1 MMFHRLVPKMHQ
13 APTFLAII
21 QNDRTG
27 MKPMAVILILAL
39 LTVSGAVYTDQV
51 LTSDQQ
57 TTQRAN

>member
-1 MMFHRLVPKMHQ
+1 
-13 APTFLAII
+13 
-21 QNDRTG
+21 

-39 LTVSGAVYTDQV
+39 LTVSGAVYKDQL

>member
-1 MMFHRLVPKMHQ
+1 MMFHRLTPKMHQ

-39 LTVSGAVYTDQV
+39 LTISGAVYTDQL

>member
-39 LTVSGAVYTDQV
+39 LTVSGAVYTDQL

>member
-21 QNDRTG
+21 PNDRTG

-39 LTVSGAVYTDQV
+39 LTVSGAVYTDQL

>member
-21 QNDRTG
+21 QNDRAG
-27 MKPMAVILILAL
+27 VKPMAVILILAL
-39 LTVSGAVYTDQV
+39 LTVSGAVYTDQL